1 MRTTG
6 YLLLILL
13 LSVTVAVGFWAG
25 AQEQAAEPDP
35 LRDLTADFLG
45 VESDTLAK
53 TGTGQDHRWNGRDST
68 RLFSYRTVDSSI
80 PYDHSLRQVSARV
93 VADPPLI
100 LSAIWHR
107 TPPPA
112 GTAHDE
118 LLDVETLERMSAE
131 FLRDRFAFFGEDSK
145 MTSSF
150 EGRSESIPIAAFT
163 WEGPGPGDNTH
174 SLQVRLSRVD
184 GSPCGLLGGYRAPAP
199 PAISPI
205 NISEEQAREL
215 AAPVQERLQERFGD
229 VEFDFHSVGTDTPVA
244 EWGEPV
250 YVIVAWSSPTA
261 PWFFG
266 IHATTGEILDDMLP
280 PELHGDT
287 VDDAGQ

>member
-13 LSVTVAVGFWAG
+13 LSVTVGVGFWAG
-25 AQEQAAEPDP
+25 AQEQAPEPDP
-35 LRDLTADFLG
+35 LRDIAADFLG

-53 TGTGQDHRWNGRDST
+53 TGPGQDHRWNGRDST
-68 RLFSYRTVDSSI
+68 RLFTYRTVDGSI
-80 PYDHSLRQVSARV
+80 PYDDSLRQVSARV

-100 LSAIWHR
+100 LSATWHR

-112 GTAHDE
+112 GTADDE

-131 FLRDRFAFFGEDSK
+131 FLQKRFPFFGQDSQ
-145 MTSSF
+145 MTRRF
-150 EGRSESIPIAAFT
+150 EGGSASVPFAAFT
-163 WEGPGPGDNTH
+163 WEGPGPGDHTH

-184 GSPCGLLGGYRAPAP
+184 GAPCGLLAGYRAPPP

-205 NISEEQAREL
+205 NISEEQAREM
-215 AAPVQERLQERFGD
+215 AAPVQERFHERFGD
-229 VEFDFHSVGTDTPVA
+229 VEFDFHPVGTDTPVA

-250 YVIVAWSSPTA
+250 YVIVAWSSPWV
-261 PWFFG
+261 PWYFG

-280 PELHGDT
+280 PEVRGGTGGD
-287 VDDAGQ
+287 DG